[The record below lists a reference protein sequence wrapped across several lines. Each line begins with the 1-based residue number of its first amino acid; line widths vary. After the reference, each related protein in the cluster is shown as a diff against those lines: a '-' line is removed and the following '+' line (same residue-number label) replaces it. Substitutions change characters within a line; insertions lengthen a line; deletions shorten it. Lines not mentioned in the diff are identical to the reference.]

1 MLSLFSLPMERK
13 QAAERSPMAGMRGYQ
28 MRENSGPLELFQ
40 VEAGN
45 EQVVRDYAQ
54 TLFPHSS
61 PAEFW

>member
-1 MLSLFSLPMERK
+1 MLSIFSLPMEQK
-13 QAAERSPMAGMRGYQ
+13 QEAERSPMTGMRGYQ

-45 EQVVRDYAQ
+45 EGVVQDYAQ
-54 TLFPHSS
+54 KLFPDSS